1 MFEHRIHLNSF
12 SKVRAARKRVGRGV
26 GSGRGGTSG
35 MGDKGQSARSGV
47 SVKNRHAKLFRTFPK
62 VGFTSNKE
70 KPEAISL
77 ASILGQKGID
87 VSKQINLNGGKKAK
101 KIKLIGKFD
110 VLVPLHISVD
120 YITKGCRECILAA
133 GGSVKTLGDC

>member
-12 SKVRAARKRVGRGV
+12 SKVRVAKKRVGRGV

-47 SVKNRHAKLFRTFPK
+47 SVKNRHSSFIRRFPK
-62 VGFTSNKE
+62 IGFTSNKE

-77 ASILGQKGID
+77 LSLLGQKNID
-87 VSKQINLNGGKKAK
+87 ITKQINLNGSKNNKKV
-101 KIKLIGKFD
+101 KLIGKCELS
-110 VLVPLHISVD
+110 VALNISVD
-120 YITKGCRECILAA
+120 YITKGCKECILAA
-133 GGSVKTLGDC
+133 GGSVKTLEDR